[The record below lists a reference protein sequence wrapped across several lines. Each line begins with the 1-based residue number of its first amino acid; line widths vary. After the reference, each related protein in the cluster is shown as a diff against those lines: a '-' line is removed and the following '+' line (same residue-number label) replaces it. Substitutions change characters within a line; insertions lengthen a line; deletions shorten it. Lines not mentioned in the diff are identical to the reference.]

1 MRLPLHPDAWYHCR
15 LAPPAPGARVV
26 IDTDAANEIDDPFA
40 IAWALLSPGQLQ
52 VDAVHAAPFSFAHR
66 LAGQPGP
73 PKDLRPY
80 APPGEGMWRSVDEIR
95 RTFAALGEPE
105 RGRVF
110 AGAERY
116 LPSPHEPVHSPAVA
130 DLIER
135 ARAQPAD
142 QPLYLLALGCLTN
155 PASALLLAPDIAD
168 RLVIVWTSGYPS
180 HAPHVNQS
188 FNLEQDPHATRVVLA
203 SGVPVVYLPGF
214 HVGAQLR
221 LSLPEMERWVKG
233 QVAIGDHLPHLYT
246 HNPLGEMQG
255 IHSFFAHS
263 WVIWD
268 LVCVA
273 WMLQPDWMPST
284 LVRTP
289 RLAADGRWQADPAGS
304 PMREAYAVR
313 RDAVF
318 GDFFTKLQRA
328 AETSGA
334 RAESSISA
342 SSHTARTTG
351 ADR

>member
-1 MRLPLHPDAWYHCR
+1 MPIPIHTDDWTRHR

-66 LAGQPGP
+66 RASLPREP
-73 PKDLRPY
+73 RDLRPF
-80 APPGEGMWRSVDEIR
+80 APPGEGMWRSVEEIH
-95 RTFAALGEPE
+95 RTFAALGQPE
-105 RGRVF
+105 QGRVF

-116 LPSPHEPVHSPAVA
+116 LSTPHEPVASPAVT
-130 DLIER
+130 DLIAR
-135 ARAQPAD
+135 ARAQPTD

-155 PASALLLAPDIAD
+155 PASALLQAPDIAE

-188 FNLEQDPHATRVVLA
+188 FNLEQDAHATRVVLA
-203 SGVPVVYLPGF
+203 SGVPIVYLPGF

-221 LSLPEMERWVKG
+221 LSLPEMERWVQG
-233 QVAIGDHLPHLYT
+233 QGAIGDHLHHLYT
-246 HNPLGEMQG
+246 HNPLWEMQG
-255 IHSFFAHS
+255 IDSFFAHS

-268 LVCVA
+268 LICVA
-273 WMLQPDWMPST
+273 WMLQPDWVPST

-289 RLAADGRWQADPAGS
+289 RLAADGRWQPDPAGS

-313 RDAVF
+313 RDAIF
-318 GDFFTKLQRA
+318 GDFFSKLQRA
-328 AETSGA
+328 AEASGA
-334 RAESSISA
+334 NAASSA
-342 SSHTARTTG
+342 SASAHTARTTG